1 MIRYHY
7 LKCCS
12 IIFNKNKITTNKKK
26 MQHKWSHLE
35 IIQKLFNKISFNFFL
50 IVIIIITII
59 IILLGMIQILF
70 FCWDMQINPFSTIV
84 YHIIFLHRK
93 EEMATFAF
101 IFLSCFQQTITTFE
115 KGINH
120 NRNSFKRLKC
130 SGWKSLTRSL
140 EPKLSLQLFSRL
152 WVVTVKQNTWC

>member
-35 IIQKLFNKISFNFFL
+35 IIQKLFNKISFNFFFNCYYHYYYYYYFARYDSN
-50 IVIIIITII
+50 IIF
-59 IILLGMIQILF
+59 LLGYANKSILY
-70 FCWDMQINPFSTIV
+70 NSLP
-84 YHIIFLHRK
+84 YYFLHRK

-140 EPKLSLQLFSRL
+140 EPKLSLQLFSGL